1 MSRFGAHVSVM
12 SKPPFFAAPG
22 RRASQGFVALMAG
35 GMIVLTGEVVPNVT
49 CPAIRT
55 AEGKTVALSH
65 LPGAF
70 AIGDMVTVTGS
81 GYAPSATCQQEV
93 LVVTKAAGSDG

>member
-1 MSRFGAHVSVM
+1 MFNRWLNRLRPALSAARFR
-12 SKPPFFAAPG
+12 AAPT
-22 RRASQGFVALMAG
+22 VCVLMAG

-70 AIGDMVTVTGS
+70 AMGDRVTVTGS

-93 LVVTKAAGSDG
+93 LVVTKAAASP